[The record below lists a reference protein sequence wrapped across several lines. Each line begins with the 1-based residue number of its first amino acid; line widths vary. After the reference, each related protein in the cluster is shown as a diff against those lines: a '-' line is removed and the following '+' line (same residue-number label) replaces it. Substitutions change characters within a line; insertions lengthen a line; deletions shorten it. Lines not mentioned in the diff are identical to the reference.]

1 MSRLT
6 SLLSIKP
13 GEGRVA
19 SLTIGV
25 MLFTAMGAA
34 LGGTGI
40 EALFFARFGVEY
52 LPYMFLGLGVTSMLT
67 SFLITAALG
76 RIPRQILYITIP
88 LLIALLLV
96 GVRFALLTKLIWLYP
111 VLWLGKEILNSLITL
126 VIWGVA
132 GVVYD
137 TRQAKRLFPLFN
149 ASRILGQVIGGF
161 ATGALVGIIGTE
173 NLLLVWAGALLLAF
187 VFSRAL
193 LAGWQITSAPE
204 RKARRKQPTLVQEM
218 QRGFQYIRGSS
229 LMTWI
234 AISTIFFSILYFSIS
249 LPFSRAATE
258 QYINEDS
265 LASFLGLFN
274 GLSTGAA
281 FLVSLFLANRLFA
294 RFGIM
299 LCILAFPI
307 IYLIGFGGL
316 ILAPIF
322 IIIVAFRFVQ
332 MLWLSG
338 IADPAWQTMLNVVPP
353 EKRDQVRAFI
363 GGVPEQAGTFIAGGI
378 LIIGEQTLTPQ
389 QLYFIGLFA
398 AACCTYIVYQAR
410 QGYNNALIEA
420 LRAGRPNL
428 FYTEEQPFGGFHQDS
443 VAVQTA
449 LKGLRDSNR
458 IVRRVSAEILGHL
471 SLPESTNALINGLS
485 DADSLVRAACLR
497 ALSHS
502 KATPALL
509 DIAASL
515 SDPEPDV
522 RFEAVS
528 ALSALAASSR
538 GLTTYL
544 TPMLNDED
552 TRVSTRAAVSLLK
565 SPSHTRAE
573 RTLND
578 PEHSRRGDEVVVEAR
593 GEDSVFSKAKFHLR
607 NTAVLGDLEERLHAI
622 AALGE
627 WSDKEAFDFLA
638 NELRERS
645 LESGIKSAI
654 LTSLTQINSQDS
666 VLFLLDALKDKDAR
680 ETSARL
686 FGKMGAPVM
695 ESVLAALEVES
706 SVDGALLALQ
716 YLPPPPAKQI
726 VDFARTSV
734 SRAGEYDALM
744 RGVSSNSRAERSD
757 PELVE
762 GKRSRSEALHLL
774 GESLHNKSHQHGI
787 RALRAIGLLG
797 DRVAMNTAIE
807 NLQTRDTSQRANV
820 IEALESIS
828 ARWRDILQPLMQLW
842 EDEKITGTD
851 GNWERLLSDEDEWI
865 RECAAFARS
874 YGEIKMDAPATLS
887 LMDRILFFKRVPLFE
902 NLSPVD
908 LKQAASIAEEELFSD
923 GEEIAHEGDVGDV
936 MFIIVSGEVRVCSIQ
951 EGKEI
956 EIARRKAGDYVG
968 EMSIIGR
975 EPRMASLVAVGDVR
989 VLCIDQKSF
998 EGLLRERP
1006 DVSWSVIQVLNKRL
1020 KEASLK
1026 K

>member
-1 MSRLT
+1 MNRLAQ
-6 SLLSIKP
+6 LLSIRQ
-13 GEGRVA
+13 GEGRTA

-25 MLFTAMGAA
+25 MLFTSMGAA

-52 LPYMFLGLGVTSMLT
+52 LPYMFVGLGITSMIM
-67 SFLITAALG
+67 SFGVTALLS
-76 RIPRQILYITIP
+76 RIPRQVLYIAVP
-88 LLIALLLV
+88 LLISVLLV
-96 GVRFALLTKLIWLYP
+96 VARFALLTGANWLYP
-111 VLWLGKEILNSLITL
+111 VLWLGKEVLNILVSL
-126 VIWGVA
+126 VIWGIA
-132 GVVYD
+132 GVVCD

-161 ATGALVGIIGTE
+161 ITGLLVASIGTE
-173 NLLLVWAGALLLAF
+173 NLLLVWSGMLLLAF
-187 VFSRAL
+187 LFSRAL
-193 LAGWQITSAPE
+193 LANSQIAATPKQRAS
-204 RKARRKQPTLVQEM
+204 RRKQPTLVQEM
-218 QRGFQYIRGSS
+218 QRGFQYVRGSK

-234 AISTIFFSILYFSIS
+234 AISTTFFSILYFSIS

-274 GLSTGAA
+274 GLSTAAA
-281 FLVSLFLANRLFA
+281 FLVSLLLANRLFA
-294 RFGIM
+294 RVGVM
-299 LCILAFPI
+299 ACILALPI
-307 IYLIGFGGL
+307 IYLIGFGA
-316 ILAPIF
+316 LALVPVF
-322 IIIVAFRFVQ
+322 LVIVGFRFVQ

-338 IADPAWQTMLNVVPP
+338 IADPAWQTMFNVVPP

-363 GGVPEQAGTFIAGGI
+363 SGVPEQAGTFLAGGI
-378 LIIGEQTLTPQ
+378 LIIGEQRLTPQ

-398 AACCTYIVYQAR
+398 AACCTYIIYQAR
-410 QGYNNALIEA
+410 LGYNNALIDA
-420 LRAGRPNL
+420 LRAGRPQL
-428 FYTEEQPFGGFHQDS
+428 FYSEEQPFGGFHQDS

-449 LKGLRDSNR
+449 LKGLSDSDT

-471 SLPESTNALINGLS
+471 SLPESTDALINGLS
-485 DADSLVRAACLR
+485 DVDPLVRAACLR
-497 ALSHS
+497 ALSQS
-502 KATPALL
+502 KAAPALL

-528 ALSALAASSR
+528 ALSVLSASSR
-538 GLTTYL
+538 GLTSYL
-544 TPMLNDED
+544 APMLNDED
-552 TRVSTRAAVSLLK
+552 ARVSTRAAVSLLK
-565 SPSHTRAE
+565 VPSP
-573 RTLND
+573 NGK
-578 PEHSRRGDEVVVEAR
+578 GDRDESELIT
-593 GEDSVFSKAKFHLR
+593 KAKFHLR
-607 NTAVLGDLEERLHAI
+607 NTAVLGSLEERLHAI

-627 WSDKEAFDFLA
+627 WGDKEAFDFLT
-638 NELRERS
+638 NELRDRS
-645 LESGIKSAI
+645 LEPTIKNAT
-654 LTSLTQINSQDS
+654 LTSLYQINSEES
-666 VLFLLDALKDKDAR
+666 IPYILESLKDPSAR
-680 ETSARL
+680 EESAKL
-686 FGKMGAPVM
+686 LGKRGAPGM
-695 ESVLAALEVES
+695 ESVLAKLQDED

-716 YLPPPPAKQI
+716 YLPVPPAKPL
-726 VDFARTSV
+726 VDFARLSV
-734 SRAGEYDALM
+734 SRAREYDTLM
-744 RGVSSNSRAERSD
+744 RGVSSGAKNEAMG
-757 PELVE
+757 LL
-762 GKRSRSEALHLL
+762 SEALH
-774 GESLHNKSHQHGI
+774 SKSRQYGI

-797 DRVAMNTAIE
+797 DRDAMNTAIE
-807 NLQTRDTSQRANV
+807 NLQARETGQLANV

-842 EDEKITGTD
+842 EDENRTETSI
-851 GNWERLLSDEDEWI
+851 NWERLLNDEDDWI

-874 YGEIKMDAPATLS
+874 YGELKMDTSATLS

-923 GEEIAHEGDVGDV
+923 GEEIAREGEVGDV
-936 MFIIVSGEVRVCSIQ
+936 MFIIVSGEVRVCSVQ
-951 EGKEI
+951 DGVEM
-956 EIARRKAGDYVG
+956 EIARRKAGDVVG

-975 EPRMASLVAVGDVR
+975 EPRMASLVAIGDVR